1 MTSRVYLAVAM
12 IGLVAGVG
20 WGAYELHKRAPVA
33 PTGTTMTPEPAPEVD
48 GGGALDAP
56 TGRAETPAGVT
67 ILGAGQSDEAAA
79 IAKAPPGTSEAAT
92 ATAPPKADA
101 GDRAGSI
108 TEQPDPAS
116 RAGEQDTI
124 ALATPPGSDVP
135 QAGPTAR
142 SAADGR
148 AAPRAPTEAPEAPSD
163 PAAGAPRASG
173 VTETIERALSGLS
186 GGTIDEADGDQN
198 LEKQVAAPSSR
209 PGDVGSDEGDS
220 AETAPGAAPSFDIVR
235 IGPDGAAVIA
245 GRAAPEAEVELRSGE
260 RVLDRV
266 RANRRGEW
274 VALPPEPLPGGDQ
287 ALTIAARVG
296 DGATVQA
303 DEVLVVAVPEWAA
316 PQPATRV
323 TAAAPRQPPPP
334 VGAEQPTAAA
344 GPSPSDPLAV
354 ALPRKG
360 GGQGRILQAPGRISA
375 DGNLALMMLDYDDTG
390 RIRLRGEASPGAPL
404 RVYVDNQ
411 PAAAVTVEPGG
422 QWSAVL
428 EPTLAPGDYTLRI
441 DQLDPSGKPTARLE
455 TPFTRVNQPP
465 LEGDVQVDFVVVQP
479 GNSLWRIARRL
490 FGDGMHYVHIY
501 DANDGQIRDP
511 DLIYPGQVFEVPSGL
526 GTAG

>member
-20 WGAYELHKRAPVA
+20 WGAYELRKRAPVA
-33 PTGTTMTPEPAPEVD
+33 PTGTTMTRAPAPEAD
-48 GGGALDAP
+48 GGGGADTP
-56 TGRAETPAGVT
+56 TRGAETPAAVT

-79 IAKAPPGTSEAAT
+79 VAKAPPGTSEAAT
-92 ATAPPKADA
+92 ATAP
-101 GDRAGSI
+101 
-108 TEQPDPAS
+108 
-116 RAGEQDTI
+116 
-124 ALATPPGSDVP
+124 
-135 QAGPTAR
+135 
-142 SAADGR
+142 
-148 AAPRAPTEAPEAPSD
+148 RAPTETPEATPD
-163 PAAGAPRASG
+163 PAADLDRASRPSG
-173 VTETIERALSGLS
+173 VTETIRRALSGLL
-186 GGTIDEADGDQN
+186 GGTLDEPDGEQSDD
-198 LEKQVAAPSSR
+198 QVAATPPSR
-209 PGDVGSDEGDS
+209 PEAKGFDEGDL
-220 AETAPGAAPSFDIVR
+220 AEVAPGAAPSFDVVR

-245 GRAAPEAEVELRSGE
+245 GRAAPDAEVELRSGE

-303 DEVLVVAVPEWAA
+303 DEVLVVAVPEWPA
-316 PQPATRV
+316 PQPAARV
-323 TAAAPRQPPPP
+323 TAAPSQPPPL
-334 VGAEQPTAAA
+334 VGPGQPTAAA
-344 GPSPSDPLAV
+344 AEPSPSEPLAV
-354 ALPRKG
+354 ALPREG

-375 DGNLALMMLDYDDTG
+375 DGNLALTMLDYDHTG

-411 PAAAVTVEPGG
+411 PAGAVTVEPGG
-422 QWSAVL
+422 RWSAVL

-455 TPFTRVNQPP
+455 TPFTRVGQPP
-465 LEGDVQVDFVVVQP
+465 VEGDVQVDFVVVQP